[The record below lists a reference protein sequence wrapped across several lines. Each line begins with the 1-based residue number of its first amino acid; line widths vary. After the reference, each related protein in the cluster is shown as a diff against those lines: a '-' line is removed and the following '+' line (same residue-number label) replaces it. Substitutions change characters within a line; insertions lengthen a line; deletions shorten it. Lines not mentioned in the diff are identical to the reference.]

1 MECYR
6 KNPLVERSGTVVH
19 LQQVCPWAPEPWA
32 LSGLL
37 HLGGQGILAQPHPGK
52 RTPGWRRVA
61 EGKGV
66 GAGAL
71 WGPLDPAKLG
81 RGPLPASPSR
91 PRESVPQALRAV
103 CGSSTRP
110 WMPARRPSRAS
121 GRSSRCRTA
130 ARSAP
135 PPPPQLPSS
144 GAVARAS
151 RGVWVRGCGWV
162 LRAPGKGWG
171 HGLKPHF
178 PQMLQQ
184 QECRLL
190 YPRKEGQRLENKPKN
205 RYKNILPC
213 EAGAWGHMGGQGSIH
228 HIQGPIWQRGPAG

>member
-1 MECYR
+1 MRELNEAMDASEKAKQGFWEEFEVPDCC
-6 KNPLVERSGTVVH
+6 PLR
-19 LQQVCPWAPEPWA
+19 
-32 LSGLL
+32 
-37 HLGGQGILAQPHPGK
+37 LA
-52 RTPGWRRVA
+52 
-61 EGKGV
+61 
-66 GAGAL
+66 
-71 WGPLDPAKLG
+71 
-81 RGPLPASPSR
+81 
-91 PRESVPQALRAV
+91 
-103 CGSSTRP
+103 
-110 WMPARRPSRAS
+110 
-121 GRSSRCRTA
+121 
-130 ARSAP
+130 

-228 HIQGPIWQRGPAG
+228 HIQGPIWQRGPGG